1 VALEFDFKELQIR
14 NIGSWPLFLQK
25 IVLGICSLIV
35 FSSGYWF
42 DLNQMFEDLK
52 ASNQKVFELS
62 GRYIDTHRQVSNI
75 ASYREEINK
84 IKDKLHNLTALLPL
98 HSEASG
104 LLGEISQRA
113 TYSGVQFVAIKP
125 GEEQD
130 LDFYKESLTQFTV
143 SGSYNSLG
151 GFVSSIAAMPRL
163 VTLHD
168 FSIKAGTKNA
178 SLIMDLVAKSYWL
191 NASEKNK

>member
-1 VALEFDFKELQIR
+1 MALEFDFKELQIR
-14 NIGSWPLFLQK
+14 NIGSWPLFLRK
-25 IVLGICSLIV
+25 IVLGFCSILV
-35 FSSGYWF
+35 FAGGYWL
-42 DLNQMFEDLK
+42 DLNQAIADLEISK
-52 ASNQKVFELS
+52 QKVFDLS
-62 GRYIDTHRQVSNI
+62 GHYIDTHRQVSNI
-75 ASYREEINK
+75 ESYREEIDK

-130 LDFYKESLTQFTV
+130 LDFYKQSLTQFTI

-151 GFVSSIAAMPRL
+151 GFVSSVAAMPRL

-168 FSIKAGTKNA
+168 FSIKSGKTNMG
-178 SLIMDLVAKSYWL
+178 LTMDLVAKSYWL
-191 NASEKNK
+191 STGQNK

>member
-1 VALEFDFKELQIR
+1 VALAFDFKELQIR
-14 NIGSWPLFLQK
+14 NIGSWPLFLRK
-25 IVLGICSLIV
+25 IVLGFCSIMV
-35 FSSGYWF
+35 FSGGYW
-42 DLNQMFEDLK
+42 LALSQAFEDLT
-52 ASNQKVFELS
+52 ASNQKVFDLS

-84 IKDKLHNLTALLPL
+84 VKDKLHDLTALLPL

-125 GEEQD
+125 GEEQN

-151 GFVSSIAAMPRL
+151 GFVSSVSAMPRL

-168 FSIKAGTKNA
+168 FSIKAGKTNA
-178 SLIMDLVAKSYWL
+178 GLIMDLVAKSYWL
-191 NASEKNK
+191 NASGQNK